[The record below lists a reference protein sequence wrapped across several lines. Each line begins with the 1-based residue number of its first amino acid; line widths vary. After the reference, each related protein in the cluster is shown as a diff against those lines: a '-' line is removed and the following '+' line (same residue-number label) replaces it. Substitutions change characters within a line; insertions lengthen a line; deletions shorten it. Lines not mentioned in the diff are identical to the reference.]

1 MIESLRGSLVNLI
14 SALRATDLIDV
25 LLVAFFLF
33 VLLSWMMRSMSQS
46 AVRGIGVLFAILAG
60 VFLSARFLDLYLIG
74 QVTTVLLFAILL
86 AAIVAFQA
94 DLRRM
99 FDRTGTWLFSR
110 RSSPASSGTPTV
122 DLLVN
127 AATKFGEMRT
137 GALIAV
143 KGAEPWDHQMQGGIE
158 LGGALSLPLLFSLF
172 DDRTPGHDGA
182 LLIEGN
188 TVTKFA
194 VHLPLAPVTA
204 NVSRYGGTRHAA
216 ALGLAEVCDAFIVVV
231 SEERGTISVAHEGAI
246 MELEGASQLRERLGH
261 FWQRHYGET
270 HRFRGRWLNRRSLWT
285 AALSLGVSALMWILF
300 AYSPEV
306 VNRSFDVPIEYRN
319 VPANWRIQEG
329 PNSVRVRLSGPDQA
343 FRLVDPAHL
352 VVTLF
357 LDQPQDGENRLII
370 DRGHLNLPNQ
380 ITLDSVDPEVVTV
393 RAWPLTPTL
402 LLVHVPSRGRL
413 PDSLEL
419 VSLRADPDSVTVLI
433 PEGSSLSQLVT
444 EPVALDSVV
453 QTGSIKRALVL
464 PDGVLLPDQ
473 RIPEV
478 TVHITV
484 RPKAAQEALSSRPQ
498 GLPSP
503 QLSEGQSPGTA
514 NALGLTTQAHQAALQ
529 RHRRNPYRD
538 RARLASA
545 KV

>member
-33 VLLSWMMRSMSQS
+33 VLFSWMMRSMSQS
-46 AVRGIGVLFAILAG
+46 AVRGIGVLLAILAG
-60 VFLSARFLDLYLIG
+60 VFLSARFLELYLIG
-74 QVTTVLLFAILL
+74 QVTTILLFAILL

-110 RSSPASSGTPTV
+110 RSSPVSSGTPTV
-122 DLLVN
+122 DRLVN
-127 AATKFGEMRT
+127 AASKFGEMRT

-143 KGAEPWDHQMQGGIE
+143 KGAEPWDHHMQGGIE
-158 LGGALSLPLLFSLF
+158 LGGTISLPLLISLF
-172 DDRTPGHDGA
+172 DHRTPGHDGA

-188 TVTKFA
+188 TVTSFA
-194 VHLPLAPVTA
+194 VQLPLAPVPPH
-204 NVSRYGGTRHAA
+204 VSRYGGTRHAA
-216 ALGLAEVCDAFIVVV
+216 ALGLAELCDAFIVVV

-246 MELEGASQLRERLGH
+246 IELEDASQLRERLGE
-261 FWQRHYGET
+261 FWQKHYAKPD
-270 HRFRGRWLNRRSLWT
+270 RFRGRWWNRRSLLT

-306 VNRSFDVPIEYRN
+306 VYRSFDVPIEYRN
-319 VPANWRIQEG
+319 VPPNWRIQAG
-329 PNSVRVRLSGPDQA
+329 PNTVRVRLSGPDHA
-343 FRLVDPAHL
+343 FRLVDPAQL
-352 VVTLF
+352 AVTLL
-357 LDQPQDGENRLII
+357 LDQPQDGENRLTV
-370 DRGHLNLPNQ
+370 DRRNLNIPAQ
-380 ITLDSVDPEVVTV
+380 ITLDFVDPEVVRV

-402 LLVHVPSRGRL
+402 LSVHVPSRGRL

-419 VSLRADPDSVTVLI
+419 VSLRAEPDSVTVLI
-433 PEGSSLSQLVT
+433 PEGRSPSQLVT

-473 RIPEV
+473 RTAEV

-484 RPKAAQEALSSRPQ
+484 RPQASQ
-498 GLPSP
+498 GILPSGP
-503 QLSEGQSPGTA
+503 AEPLPG
-514 NALGLTTQAHQAALQ
+514 
-529 RHRRNPYRD
+529 
-538 RARLASA
+538 
-545 KV
+545 